1 MRPIIRKPCADNT
14 LVYDL
19 TKEKPK
25 IERTQK
31 RKIVSTGKNVKE
43 KKGKKILP
51 EKIKEHPRNTLA
63 YH

>member
-31 RKIVSTGKNVKE
+31 RKIVSPGKNVKE
-43 KKGKKILP
+43 KKRKKILP